1 MKIKKAVVALGAAF
15 ALTLSLAGCSN
26 DSGDKPKDEKG
37 TSVQNTADEKT
48 SSAEKGQAV
57 GINEIPVGDSGPQ
70 TSGPLTV
77 DLVYFQAIDMEQG
90 SVLVPPASE
99 SDMHFEVDVATNEK
113 AAEIGYEADQFMP
126 YLEINVKIY
135 DQATGGLVKDLGT
148 MMPMVASDG
157 PHYGNNIK
165 LEPGEYRVEVEIP
178 SPADKFML
186 HTGKDTSA
194 VDGRFWTEPLKFTFE
209 NWKWDG
215 QLL

>member
-1 MKIKKAVVALGAAF
+1 MVAIGAAF
-15 ALTLSLAGCSN
+15 ALTFGLAACSN
-26 DSGDKPKDEKG
+26 DSGDQTKDEKG
-37 TSVQNTADEKT
+37 ISEQKPADENK

-99 SDMHFEVDVATNEK
+99 SDMHFEVDVATNEE

-126 YLEINVKIY
+126 YLEINAKIY
-135 DQATGGLVKDLGT
+135 DQATGELVKDLGT

-165 LEPGEYRVEVEIP
+165 LEPGKYRVEIEIP

-186 HTGKDTSA
+186 HTGNDTSA

-209 NWKWDG
+209 NWEWDG

>member
-1 MKIKKAVVALGAAF
+1 MKIKKALVALGAAF
-15 ALTLSLAGCSN
+15 ALTLSLAAGSN
-26 DSGDKPKDEKG
+26 DSGDKPKDKG
-37 TSVQNTADEKT
+37 TSEQKPADEKK

-70 TSGPLTV
+70 TNGPLTV

-99 SDMHFEVDVATNEK
+99 SDMHFEVDVSTNEK
-113 AAEIGYEADQFMP
+113 AGEIGYEADQFLP
-126 YLEINVKIY
+126 YLEVKVKIY
-135 DQATGGLVKDLGT
+135 DQATGNLVKDLGT
-148 MMPMVASDG
+148 MMPMIASDG

-165 LEPGEYRVEVEIP
+165 LEPGKYRVEVEIP

-186 HTGKDTSA
+186 HTGNDTSA
-194 VDGRFWTEPLKFTFE
+194 VDGRFWKEPLKFTFE

>member
-1 MKIKKAVVALGAAF
+1 MKIKKAMVALLAAF
-15 ALTLSLAGCSN
+15 ALTFSLAACSN
-26 DSGDKPKDEKG
+26 NSGDKPKDEKA
-37 TSVQNTADEKT
+37 TSEQKPADEKKG
-48 SSAEKGQAV
+48 SAEKGQAV

-70 TSGPLTV
+70 TNGPLTV

-99 SDMHFEVDVATNEK
+99 SDMHFEVDVSTNKK
-113 AAEIGYEADQFMP
+113 ADEIGYEADQFMP
-126 YLEINVKIY
+126 YLDVKVKVY
-135 DQATGGLVKDLGT
+135 DQDTGDLVKDLGT

-165 LEPGEYRVEVEIP
+165 LKPGKYRVEVEIP
-178 SPADKFML
+178 SPADKLML

-194 VDGRFWTEPLKFTFE
+194 VHGRFWTEPLKFTFE